1 MKNISVRCLQ
11 HTQSIIKSPSSAMI
25 FFPDKCDTTFRCWTL
40 SKSEGELRKDEKE
53 MTSICEGAMET
64 RAGGKEV
71 SMIKFSGKKKLIFG
85 KEIFS

>member
-1 MKNISVRCLQ
+1 
-11 HTQSIIKSPSSAMI
+11 MI